1 MDSMTAALL
10 KQREKM
16 GLPAKEE
23 VIISAA
29 SQRDIV
35 NA

>member
-16 GLPAKEE
+16 CPKVKKAA
-23 VIISAA
+23 VISAA
-29 SQRDIV
+29 TQRNII